1 MSSNKNKCSL
11 CGSLGTRMTNCP
23 LNNKAKNP
31 DPKKHPNAVKILQE
45 MSKRSQKPV
54 KKTTAI
60 KIKKSKQLY
69 TNPYIH
75 ISQVSCQYTSA
86 IINTLKKN
94 RGVVITGAVLKNLNF
109 NINRPQSVKINIPH
123 SIHNR
128 DKLIEFVQLICD
140 MVTQLGQY
148 TVDKK
153 DYFSKPNKEVLKLL
167 QLVEGLKTEFIK
179 FLLTFIT
186 RDGGTPEYIDNFLQ
200 PIDNIIETIN
210 TMEELMGLDNVF
222 ALSQLPDVPNSLPK
236 IGEKNS
242 KKEKIAISLD
252 N

>member
-1 MSSNKNKCSL
+1 MPTNKNKCSL
-11 CGSLGTRMTNCP
+11 CGSKGTRMTNCP
-23 LNNKAKNP
+23 LNKSAKNP
-31 DPKKHPNAVKILQE
+31 DPKKHPNSVTILQDRANK
-45 MSKRSQKPV
+45 ST
-54 KKTTAI
+54 KKL
-60 KIKKSKQLY
+60 KKVNRTQPKKNY
-69 TNPYIH
+69 INPYIR
-75 ISQVSCQYTSA
+75 ISQVSCQYTAA
-86 IINTLKKN
+86 IIKTLKKN
-94 RGVVITGAVLKNLNF
+94 RGVIITGIILKNLNF

-222 ALSQLPDVPNSLPK
+222 ALSQLPDIPNSLPK
-236 IGEKNS
+236 IGKKNS
-242 KKEKIAISLD
+242 EEEKIAIALD
-252 N
+252 K